1 MKQWFTKI
9 WIALILINMLL
20 SGWFIIWYWA
30 ANQVTISATFIKVW
44 FVVWSVVA
52 CVMII
57 KFAFVKYKPQIKK
70 AIKNVDKEDVKEVIS
85 DVKDILD

>member
-9 WIALILINMLL
+9 WIALILVNMLA
-20 SGWFIIWYWA
+20 SGWFIIYYWA
-30 ANQVTISATFIKVW
+30 MNRVTISATFIKVW

-70 AIKNVDKEDVKEVIS
+70 VMKNVDKDDVKEVIS